1 MPTSEVIKLK
11 NVRLSF
17 PRLFKPRSFRKGQ
30 VPRYEATFLLDP
42 SDKAHAGMIKA
53 IEFTADEI
61 ADEEWPKKLPA
72 KLVRCYGLAE
82 DEKPPLEY
90 DGYEGMYFLRTAA
103 KVNTPPLIADR
114 GRNTLTI
121 DENGAEPSIPYAGCI
136 VNASVTLWTMDNE
149 FGTRINSNLRIVQFV
164 KDGDRFGVTP
174 PDMDEELDDILD
186 DEDDGD
192 DFLDD

>member
-1 MPTSEVIKLK
+1 MPTSDVIKLK

-17 PRLFKPRSFRKGQ
+17 PRLFKPRAFRKEQ
-30 VPRYEATFLLDP
+30 EPRYEATFLLDP
-42 SDKAHAGMIKA
+42 SDAAHAEIIEA

-61 ADEEWPKKLPA
+61 GLEMWPKGIPKATVL
-72 KLVRCYGLAE
+72 CYGLAA

-90 DGYEGMYFLRTAA
+90 DGYDGMFFLRTAA

-114 GRNTLTI
+114 GRNTLTVV
-121 DENGAEPSIPYAGCI
+121 DGVEPSIPYAGCV
-136 VNASVTLWTMDNE
+136 VNASITLWTMDNE
-149 FGTRINSNLRIVQFV
+149 FGKRINSNLRIVQFV
-164 KDGDRFGVTP
+164 KDGDRFGVSP
-174 PDMDEELDDILD
+174 PDIDEELDILD